1 MKLINKIENYLSDNE
16 YRIIIKENSI
26 NIINYDE
33 ILDFSLTK
41 ISIRSKQKIIIIE
54 GKNLIISKMLEDEIL
69 VIGNITNIRIN

>member
-16 YRIIIKENSI
+16 YRIIIKENSM

-54 GKNLIISKMLEDEIL
+54 GKNLIISKMLEDEVL

>member
-16 YRIIIKENSI
+16 YRIIIKDNSI

-41 ISIRSKQKIIIIE
+41 ISIRSKQKVIIIE
-54 GKNLIISKMLEDEIL
+54 GKNLIISKMLEDEVL